1 MAHVNGDNPEV
12 INIINREDDWQLRLR
27 KIQDD
32 QRANLGAVLKKYAVP
47 DPAIVS
53 KLPKGGIQL
62 DFVGHADITRILI
75 EIDPLWDWSPVEFDT
90 DGLPKYRVENG
101 MAHMAGTLTIHGVSR
116 IGIGS
121 APHNKQD
128 LLKEL
133 ASDFLRNAAMRFGIA
148 LNLWTKNEWE
158 DLGGRPAPGQG
169 KPAPASKPQDKTLS
183 KPKDQTNVHQMP
195 TKETSKPKH
204 PSNQPTDVQI
214 KFIEKLAK
222 QFGDPIDVCG
232 DIIDRIIESISDLTV
247 DEMKVINTNLKER
260 KAE

>member
-1 MAHVNGDNPEV
+1 MAKEIIDSHVDEV
-12 INIINREDDWQLRLR
+12 ISAFEKHRVEQR
-27 KIQDD
+27 K
-32 QRANLGAVLKKYAVP
+32 NLSEVLKKYAVP

-53 KLPKGGIQL
+53 KLPKGGTQL

-75 EIDPLWDWSPVEFDT
+75 EIDPLWDWTPMEFDD

-158 DLGGRPAPGQG
+158 DLGGRPAPGKG
-169 KPAPASKPQDKTLS
+169 KPAPASAKPVVN
-183 KPKDQTNVHQMP
+183 NVVNIEQP
-195 TKETSKPKH
+195 SRDKH
-204 PSNQPTDVQI
+204 PSNKPTAKQVE
-214 KFIEKLAK
+214 FIEKAARE
-222 QFGDPIDVCG
+222 FGDPIEVCA
-232 DIIDRIIESISDLTV
+232 DIVGHPISAIADLTV
-247 DEMKVINTNLKER
+247 DEMKVINENLKER
-260 KAE
+260 KGQ